1 MDFGPDA
8 SGTYPN
14 HICLNNLFGYQTDW
28 SGKAVRPIRLVGSSV
43 MAFASF
49 EYRGP
54 VKVWGSCTGPR
65 SDDRF
70 ELSIEFNL
78 YVSEAGFC
86 LVRTWRLKHGV
97 IQKAHVDGAVGEL
110 ARNASS
116 ERTYLYVW
124 GTFSSVTRASGGCL
138 GVKRR

>member
-1 MDFGPDA
+1 
-8 SGTYPN
+8 
-14 HICLNNLFGYQTDW
+14 
-28 SGKAVRPIRLVGSSV
+28 

-78 YVSEAGFC
+78 YVSEAGFG
-86 LVRTWRLKHGV
+86 LVRTWRLRHGV
-97 IQKAHVDGAVGEL
+97 IQKAHVEAPWKRL
-110 ARNASS
+110 RRKALLIH
-116 ERTYLYVW
+116 TY
-124 GTFSSVTRASGGCL
+124 GGRSQ
-138 GVKRR
+138 V